1 MVSLAQAKLIAAGAR
16 EYADKHHWT
25 IAIAV
30 VNNEGSLVYFERAD
44 KAQQGSIDGAIAKA
58 KSSNAHRRP
67 TRVFAED
74 VKKGRVGLVTMANV
88 VAVEGGL
95 PIIINGVHEALFS
108 GLRPR
113 QFQFP
118 RFHDKRGGN
127 NSFLVAKAA
136 AAGLSGGGSCSVRP
150 RTAFENPA

>member
-1 MVSLAQAKLIAAGAR
+1 MTFMLLCCGVLAPALSAQETMPMVSLAQAKLIAAGAR

-95 PIIINGVHEALFS
+95 PIIINGVHVGAIGVS
-108 GLRPR
+108 GA
-113 QFQFP
+113 
-118 RFHDKRGGN
+118 H
-127 NSFLVAKAA
+127 AA
-136 AAGLSGGGSCSVRP
+136 QDEECASAGL
-150 RTAFENPA
+150 EKLK